1 MKERPTSMMKNVS
14 VHDAVSLLLSNMPPS
29 GTQEVSLPDAAFRVL
44 ASDLKAQVDLPPFH
58 KSVYDGFA
66 LRSCETSGASDQA
79 PARFRITGTV
89 AAGDFTKEPLPKGC
103 AVRIMTGAPLPE
115 GADCVINFESV
126 TWTEETLT
134 LKTPLC
140 PGQNV
145 DRKGDEVCAGSVLLK
160 KGELLTPAH
169 LGILAAQGAGSVPVF
184 RRPSAAVL
192 STGSELQEAG
202 TPLTAGKIYNS
213 NLYVLR
219 ALLEQEGCRVNDSLH
234 TEDDEDRICQAI
246 RNLADHNDLIIT
258 TGGASVGDRDY
269 IFSALRKA
277 GACVLF
283 AHVNMKPGSCC
294 YGAKLGKTL
303 VISLSGNPGAALSA
317 CYLIALPV
325 IRKLAG
331 RSDFTLKEAMLPLK
345 RGFQKSCPC
354 PRILKGHT
362 EISGGVMCFVEHEGQ
377 KNGMQS
383 SFLHMDA
390 LAELPPTDTPLPA
403 GTLVRVLLP

>member
-1 MKERPTSMMKNVS
+1 MMKDVS
-14 VHDAVSLLLSNMPPS
+14 VQDAVSLLLSNTLSS
-29 GTQEVSLPDAAFRVL
+29 GTEEVFLPDAASRVL

-58 KSVYDGFA
+58 KSAYDGFA
-66 LRSCETSGASDQA
+66 LRSRETSGASDEA
-79 PARFRITGTV
+79 PARFRITGTI
-89 AAGDFTKEPLPKGC
+89 AAGDYCPEPLPEGC

-115 GADCVINFESV
+115 GADCVINFECV
-126 TWTEETLT
+126 TWTEETLI
-134 LKTPLC
+134 LKMPLR

-145 DRKGDEVCAGSVLLK
+145 DRKGDEVFAGSVLLK

-169 LGILAAQGAGSVPVF
+169 LGILAAQGAASALVYRKPA
-184 RRPSAAVL
+184 AAVL
-192 STGSELQEAG
+192 STGSELQDAG
-202 TPLTAGKIYNS
+202 TVLAPGKIYDS

-219 ALLEQEGCRVNDSLH
+219 ALLEQEGCRGKDFLH
-234 TEDDEDRICQAI
+234 TEDDEDRICQTI
-246 RNLADHNDLIIT
+246 RNLAVNNDLIIT

-269 IFSALRKA
+269 ILKALRKA

-294 YGAKLGKTL
+294 YGAKLGDTL
-303 VISLSGNPGAALSA
+303 VISLSGNPGAALTSF
-317 CYLIALPV
+317 YLIALPV

-331 RSDFTLKEAMLPLK
+331 RSDYTLKEAMLPLE
-345 RGFQKSCPC
+345 RAFRKSCPC

-362 EISGGVMCFVEHEGQ
+362 ETSGGVTCFVEHEGQ

-390 LAELPPTDTPLPA
+390 LAEIPPTDTPLPA
-403 GTLVRVLLP
+403 GTLVRVLFP